1 MTAPAR
7 KLNLV
12 GEAEYRDEAEAKL
25 AKPGDAALVVRG
37 RTRSV
42 VMACPDG
49 CGETLVINID
59 PRAGKAWRI
68 DTRGEGLT
76 LYPSVWRDGGCKSH
90 FIVWRG
96 LLIWCDRFSFG
107 NSEPR
112 YDPSIEGAV
121 LSAMDVSTPLM
132 AETIAYAIDELVWD
146 VNRAANRLVGR
157 GLARS
162 WKEDGKWFFIRSG
175 DRINGR
181 TGG

>member
-1 MTAPAR
+1 MTGPAR
-7 KLNLV
+7 RLV
-12 GEAEYRDEAEAKL
+12 VMGEAEYRYEAEAKL
-25 AKPGDAALVVRG
+25 VKPGDAALVVRG

-49 CGETLVINID
+49 CGETLVVNID

-96 LLIWCDRFSFG
+96 FLIWCDRFTSG
-107 NSEPR
+107 NSQPR
-112 YDPSIEGAV
+112 YDPSIERRV
-121 LSAMDVSTPLM
+121 LSAMDVSMPLT
-132 AETIAYAIDELVWD
+132 AEAIAFAIDEIVWD

-157 GLARS
+157 ALARS
-162 WKEDGKWFFIRSG
+162 WKKDGTWFFV
-175 DRINGR
+175 R
-181 TGG
+181 TD

>member
-1 MTAPAR
+1 MRAPAR
-7 KLNLV
+7 WLNLV
-12 GEAEYRDEAEAKL
+12 GEAEYRDEAEAQL
-25 AKPGDAALVVRG
+25 AKPGDAVLVVRG

-49 CGETLVINID
+49 CGETLVVNID

-76 LYPSVWRDGGCKSH
+76 LYPSVWRDGGCESH

-96 LLIWCDRFSFG
+96 FLIWCDRLTVG

-112 YDPSIEGAV
+112 YDPSIEESV
-121 LSAMDVSTPLM
+121 LSAMDVSTPLT
-132 AETIAYAIDELVWD
+132 AAAIADAIDEIVWD
-146 VNRAANRLVGR
+146 VNRAANRLVHR

-162 WKEDGKWFFIRSG
+162 WNEDATWFFVRVG
-175 DRINGR
+175 DRTNGG
-181 TGG
+181 TCE

>member
-7 KLNLV
+7 MLHLV

-25 AKPGDAALVVRG
+25 AKPGDATLVVRG

-49 CGETLVINID
+49 CGETLVVNID
-59 PRAGKAWRI
+59 PRAGKAWRM

-76 LYPSVWRDGGCKSH
+76 LYPSVWRDGGCRSH

-96 LLIWCDRFSFG
+96 FLIWCDRFILG
-107 NSEPR
+107 NQEPR
-112 YDPSIEGAV
+112 YDPSIEEAV
-121 LSAMDVSTPLM
+121 LSAMDVSTPLT
-132 AETIAYAIDELVWD
+132 AEVIAYAIDELVYD
-146 VNRAANRLVGR
+146 VNRAANRLVGY

-162 WKEDGKWFFIRSG
+162 WKESHTWFFVRA
-175 DRINGR
+175 D
-181 TGG
+181 

>member
-7 KLNLV
+7 MLHLV

-25 AKPGDAALVVRG
+25 GKPGDAALVVRG

-49 CGETLVINID
+49 CGETLVVNID
-59 PRAGKAWRI
+59 PRAGKAWRM

-76 LYPSVWRDGGCKSH
+76 LYPSVWRDGGCRSH

-96 LLIWCDRFSFG
+96 FLIWCDRFTLG
-107 NSEPR
+107 NQEPR
-112 YDPSIEGAV
+112 YDPSIEEAV
-121 LSAMDVSTPLM
+121 LSAMDVSTPLT
-132 AETIAYAIDELVWD
+132 AEAIAYAIDELVYD
-146 VNRAANRLVGR
+146 VNRAANRLVGY

-162 WKEDGKWFFIRSG
+162 WKVSHNWFFVRA
-175 DRINGR
+175 D
-181 TGG
+181 